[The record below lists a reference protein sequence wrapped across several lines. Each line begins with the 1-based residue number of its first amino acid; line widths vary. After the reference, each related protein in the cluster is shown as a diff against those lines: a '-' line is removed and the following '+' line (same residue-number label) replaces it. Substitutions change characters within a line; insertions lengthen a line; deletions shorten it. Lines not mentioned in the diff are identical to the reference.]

1 MYVINLN
8 KYKLVGTHWITL
20 HVNGKDATYLDSF
33 RFEQIPKG
41 TKNLIWNRSIITNIF
56 IIQACDSII

>member
-41 TKNLIWNRSIITNIF
+41 TKNLI
-56 IIQACDSII
+56 